1 MIPPSWHPH
10 RRSEDGELVGY
21 LRPEGALVTPVT
33 VFGYPLS
40 DPTDGGAAADILD
53 RHGLAYLADR
63 WLLQTARGPVS
74 MQIVEATPDRLRLTS
89 VDYGDATYS
98 YGTEVVLDVPVGP
111 ALRRG

>member
-1 MIPPSWHPH
+1 MIPHTWRPH

-21 LRPEGALVTPVT
+21 LRPAGALVTPVT

-40 DPTDGGAAADILD
+40 GPSDEGTASDILD

-63 WLLQTARGPVS
+63 WLLQTAQGPVS
-74 MQIVEATPDRLRLTS
+74 MQIVEAAADRLRLTS

-98 YGTEVVLDVPVGP
+98 YGTEVVLDVPVGSC
-111 ALRRG
+111 LRRG